1 MVLLLARICLEFHA
15 SRDHQVIHLR
25 GLLLDRIGSWIL
37 PLTGVVFHL
46 DLLLPKR
53 NDATLVLRSLSSLC
67 LCHFIN
73 EALQSLV
80 LFEFR
85 LDVFRRRVI
94 WKSFIFPAGDHRVK
108 AADAR
113 GLREAFDLKGIHQA
127 EDMSTN
133 QVVECLEGAATV
145 DLLGDQIPFN

>member
-1 MVLLLARICLEFHA
+1 MARICLKLHA

-25 GLLLDRIGSWIL
+25 GLLLTRVGSWVL
-37 PLTGVVFHL
+37 SLTGVVFHF

-53 NDATLVLRSLSSLC
+53 NDAALVLRSLSSLF
-67 LCHFIN
+67 LCHFID

-80 LFEFR
+80 LLEFR

-94 WKSFIFPAGDHRVK
+94 RKSFVLPAGDHRVK

-113 GLREAFDLKGIHQA
+113 GLRETFDLKGIHQA

>member
-1 MVLLLARICLEFHA
+1 
-15 SRDHQVIHLR
+15 
-25 GLLLDRIGSWIL
+25 
-37 PLTGVVFHL
+37 
-46 DLLLPKR
+46 
-53 NDATLVLRSLSSLC
+53 VLRSLSSLF

-85 LDVFRRRVI
+85 LDVFSRWVI
-94 WKSFIFPAGDHRVK
+94 RKSFIFPARDHSVK

-113 GLREAFDLKGIHQA
+113 GLWETFDLKGIHQA

-145 DLLGDQIPFN
+145 DLLGYYVPFN

>member
-1 MVLLLARICLEFHA
+1 LVLLLARICLEFHA
-15 SRDHQVIHLR
+15 SRDHQVVHLC
-25 GLLLDRIGSWIL
+25 GLFLARVGSWIL
-37 PLTGVVFHL
+37 SLTGVVFHL

-53 NDATLVLRSLSSLC
+53 YNTSLVLCSLSSLF

-73 EALQSLV
+73 EALQSLM
-80 LFEFR
+80 LFEFW
-85 LDVFRRRVI
+85 LDVFSSRVI
-94 WKSFIFPAGDHRVK
+94 RKSFIFPARDHGIK

-113 GLREAFDLKGIHQA
+113 SLREAFDLKGIHQA

-133 QVVECLEGAATV
+133 KVVECLEGAATV